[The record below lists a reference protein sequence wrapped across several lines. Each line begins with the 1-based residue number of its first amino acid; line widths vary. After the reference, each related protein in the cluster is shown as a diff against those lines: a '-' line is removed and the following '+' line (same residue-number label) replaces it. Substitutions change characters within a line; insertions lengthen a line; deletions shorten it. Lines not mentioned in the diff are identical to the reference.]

1 MFTAHMPGV
10 QHRVEER
17 EVKARMDTPAV
28 RAVLDMGFDRN
39 VVLNA
44 IRKQLSN
51 RGKQNCKITAS
62 SFLGQ
67 CVKAYLNVIA
77 MRSEVKVTKSQMR
90 KSLSDLLI
98 VRQE

>member
-51 RGKQNCKITAS
+51 RGKQNDTPPTSWTVCKI
-62 SFLGQ
+62 
-67 CVKAYLNVIA
+67 YLNDMA
-77 MRSEVKVTKSQMR
+77 TTSKATKIQMR
-90 KSLSDLLI
+90 NPCQ
-98 VRQE
+98 VY